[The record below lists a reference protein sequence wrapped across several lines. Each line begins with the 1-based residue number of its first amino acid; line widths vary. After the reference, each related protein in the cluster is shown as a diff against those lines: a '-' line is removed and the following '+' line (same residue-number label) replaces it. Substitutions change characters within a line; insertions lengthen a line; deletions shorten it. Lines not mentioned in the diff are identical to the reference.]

1 MDENTNKSK
10 ILLTTILVAIIIVAT
25 FIIVMFTLSAQNTE
39 KNSKSYLT
47 TNTIIS
53 QIIKKMNYE
62 NLSKIS
68 DENISKYY
76 KITDGTVTDCA
87 MYISNR
93 ADLGMELAC
102 FRLSSEDYEKSL
114 MDSVSEYISSKD
126 TENKEGSGQ
135 LAKIKTDIVY
145 PYVFVAMTSNS
156 EAAAKAF
163 EEIINSK

>member
-145 PYVFVAMTSNS
+145 PYVFVAMTPDS
-156 EAAAKAF
+156 ESVASAF
-163 EEIINSK
+163 EDIVNKQ